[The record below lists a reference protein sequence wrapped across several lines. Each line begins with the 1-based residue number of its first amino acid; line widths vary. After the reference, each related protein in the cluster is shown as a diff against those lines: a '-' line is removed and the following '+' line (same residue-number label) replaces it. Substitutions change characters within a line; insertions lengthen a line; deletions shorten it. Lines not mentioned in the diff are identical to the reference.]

1 MAASVTKWIY
11 AISVRRKSKVLAT
24 RGFFSTGCRGSSRL
38 DALGLVLSLLTVL
51 SGCAYLSS
59 REQNLILADA
69 ISVRQ
74 RVEVIRELTFADP
87 PAVRVESRAQAAA
100 ILARQISAADARRLQ
115 LAARVGA
122 LIGLYDPGVD
132 LRHATLQAWR
142 EHVVG
147 FYDSADSAMVLVH
160 KPFGLANLEL
170 FPAIRQ
176 PPRTVLLAH
185 EFTHALQDQN
195 FALTRRLASLSNNDD
210 RALALKSVAE
220 GDATISGYACWWGAV
235 DRAKLDQLVARYAA
249 LVTASRRGDS
259 ASLPGPL
266 IFQYAYGVP
275 FVAQAYR
282 RGGWL
287 AVDRLYRDPSLS
299 TQELMHPQLYLRG
312 ATGSTIT
319 TPLEDWPDVP
329 GWQRVYE
336 NTVGEYQL
344 YRLLRRLAVPEEQ
357 TQTLSRAWAADRIGA
372 FTHGSSGLSILWL
385 IVFRDLASSRL
396 FATVYR
402 NALKRHLDLSI
413 PFQLGEQGTAV
424 EVAIGPGAAA
434 LMPEFHF
441 PGGAVIRRK
450 SLKGPDGREPG
461 CDRDG
466 AGGRA
471 AVGEA
476 REERS
481 QLCCERAHLARTVGN
496 FGTRSRSTTFSS

>member
-220 GDATISGYACWWGAV
+220 GDATISGYACWWGSV
-235 DRAKLDQLVARYAA
+235 DPAKLDQLVGRYAA
-249 LVTASRRGDS
+249 LAASSRRGGDS
-259 ASLPGPL
+259 SSLPGPL

-282 RGGWL
+282 RGGWR
-287 AVDRLYRDPSLS
+287 AVDRLYRDPPVS
-299 TQELMHPQLYLRG
+299 TQQLMHPQLYFRNTAG
-312 ATGSTIT
+312 TFVT
-319 TPLEDWPDVP
+319 TPPSDWLGVP
-329 GWQRVYE
+329 GWQLVYE
-336 NTVGEYQL
+336 
-344 YRLLRRLAVPEEQ
+344 
-357 TQTLSRAWAADRIGA
+357 
-372 FTHGSSGLSILWL
+372 
-385 IVFRDLASSRL
+385 
-396 FATVYR
+396 
-402 NALKRHLDLSI
+402 K
-413 PFQLGEQGTAV
+413 
-424 EVAIGPGAAA
+424 
-434 LMPEFHF
+434 
-441 PGGAVIRRK
+441 
-450 SLKGPDGREPG
+450 
-461 CDRDG
+461 
-466 AGGRA
+466 
-471 AVGEA
+471 
-476 REERS
+476 
-481 QLCCERAHLARTVGN
+481 
-496 FGTRSRSTTFSS
+496 